1 MCIRDSLGTDPKTG
15 EKVFLRFGP
24 YGPYVQ
30 LGNNDE
36 DKAKPRR
43 ASLPKELK
51 TDNLTLDEALVL
63 LSLPRLL
70 GVHPEGGVVE
80 ADRGRFGPYIK
91 WIKNENES
99 ENRSLKKEDDVFK
112 IDLNR
117 ALEILAMPKMARG
130 GQEVLKD
137 FGKPKEFE
145 DKIQI
150 LNGRYGMYV
159 KCGKTN
165 VSLAKDTD
173 LEKFSIEDAKV
184 LLEEKLKDK
193 KGSIIKKTKKSRK
206 KSVSKKKS

>member
-1 MCIRDSLGTDPKTG
+1 MLFRS
-15 EKVFLRFGP
+15 
-24 YGPYVQ
+24 
-30 LGNNDE
+30 
-36 DKAKPRR
+36 RR

-51 TDNLTLDEALVL
+51 TDNLTLDDALVL

-112 IDLNR
+112 VDLHR

-173 LEKFSIEDAKV
+173 LEKFSIENAKV

>member
-30 LGNNDE
+30 LGDNDQ

-43 ASLPKELK
+43 ASLPKDLK
-51 TDNLTLDEALVL
+51 TDDLTLDEALVL

-70 GVHPEGGVVE
+70 GIHPEGGIVE

-112 IDLNR
+112 VDIKR
-117 ALEILAMPKMARG
+117 ALEILAMPKMGRG
-130 GQEVLKD
+130 GQEV
-137 FGKPKEFE
+137 
-145 DKIQI
+145 I
-150 LNGRYGMYV
+150 
-159 KCGKTN
+159 KT
-165 VSLAKDTD
+165 
-173 LEKFSIEDAKV
+173 LEN
-184 LLEEKLKDK
+184 
-193 KGSIIKKTKKSRK
+193 RK
-206 KSVSKKKS
+206 NLKKKSKY

>member
-1 MCIRDSLGTDPKTG
+1 M
-15 EKVFLRFGP
+15 
-24 YGPYVQ
+24 
-30 LGNNDE
+30 
-36 DKAKPRR
+36 
-43 ASLPKELK
+43 K
-51 TDNLTLDEALVL
+51 TDNLTLDDALVL

-112 IDLNR
+112 VDLHR

-173 LEKFSIEDAKV
+173 LENFSIEDAKI

-193 KGSIIKKTKKSRK
+193 KGSIIKKTKKNRK
-206 KSVSKKKS
+206 KSVPKKKS